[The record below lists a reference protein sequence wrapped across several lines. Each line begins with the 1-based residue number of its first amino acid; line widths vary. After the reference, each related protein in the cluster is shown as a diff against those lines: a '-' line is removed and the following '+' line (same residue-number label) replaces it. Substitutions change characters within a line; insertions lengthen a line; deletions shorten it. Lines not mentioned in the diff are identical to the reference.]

1 VFDIYQWS
9 EPKIIVFVLVFL
21 RCVAFLIAYPIFGSP
36 QVPVHLKVLLPLML
50 AFIIFP
56 VIWLG
61 NPPMVQFHDAIIW
74 MAIKEML
81 IGILLGSVVR
91 MIFLAVNIGGEIV
104 SAAMGLSAGQIFNPT
119 LGAQSTVIEQFQFTI
134 GTMIFLGI
142 NGHHFLLA
150 GIVDSFTL
158 IPLNFDGF
166 HLEGVKMAALLG
178 QQILTIGLKMG
189 APVMIS
195 IFLIQVGMGIIG
207 RVVPQI
213 NVLVTSLHLTI
224 LIGLL
229 VMMISVPMYY
239 NQVSHL
245 QDIMADSLM
254 KIMKEF

>member
-9 EPKIIVFVLVFL
+9 EPKIIIFMLVFI
-21 RCVAFLIAYPIFGSP
+21 RCLTFLISYPIFGSP
-36 QVPVHLKVLLPLML
+36 QVPTHLKVLLPLML

-56 VIWLG
+56 VVW
-61 NPPMVQFHDAIIW
+61 VSFHPQISFNDAIIW
-74 MAIKEML
+74 MALKESL
-81 IGILLGSVVR
+81 VGLLLGSVVR
-91 MIFLAVNIGGEIV
+91 MLFFAVSIGGQII
-104 SAAMGLSAGQIFNPT
+104 SAALGLSAAQMFNPMM
-119 LGAQSTVIEQFQFTI
+119 GSQSTVVEQFQFTI
-134 GTMIFLGI
+134 GTIIFLSI
-142 NGHHFLLA
+142 NGHHFLLS
-150 GIVDSFTL
+150 GIVESFNL

-166 HLEGVKMAALLG
+166 HLEGVKTAAYLG
-178 QQILTIGLKMG
+178 QEILTIGLKMG

-229 VMMISVPMYY
+229 VMIVTVPMFF
-239 NQVSHL
+239 NQMNHL
-245 QDIMADSLM
+245 QDFMADSLF